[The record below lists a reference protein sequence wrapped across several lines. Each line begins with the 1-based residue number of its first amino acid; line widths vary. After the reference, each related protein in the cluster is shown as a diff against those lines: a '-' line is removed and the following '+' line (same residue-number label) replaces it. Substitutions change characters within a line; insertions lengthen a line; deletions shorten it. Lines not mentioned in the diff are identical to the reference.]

1 MSVKIFKI
9 FFLILLSLI
18 IFIYCGE
25 TVRNFIL
32 NNELMF
38 LTEISKNL
46 LDQQDLMSQ
55 VVITGLENQNL
66 SSKIGL
72 VNGEGD
78 LEDIS
83 GKSNESGG
91 KIYSE

>member
-1 MSVKIFKI
+1 MFYL
-9 FFLILLSLI
+9 FLYKSLSNDLLAAQCLVESNL
-18 IFIYCGE
+18 
-25 TVRNFIL
+25 V
-32 NNELMF
+32 
-38 LTEISKNL
+38 TEISKNL

-55 VVITGLENQNL
+55 FVTIGLENQNL

-83 GKSNESGG
+83 GKSNELGGG
-91 KIYSE
+91 KIHSEW